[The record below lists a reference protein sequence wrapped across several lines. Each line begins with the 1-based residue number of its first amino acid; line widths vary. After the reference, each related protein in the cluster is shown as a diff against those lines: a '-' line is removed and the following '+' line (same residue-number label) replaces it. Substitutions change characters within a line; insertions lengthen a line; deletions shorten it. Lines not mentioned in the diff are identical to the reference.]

1 MNKKRNTIICLIAA
15 VVLIFSGVKVVGYV
29 RTSKLCQ
36 QIKAGNNIETN
47 ISDGTTAPLFL
58 DDIATI
64 FQVKGVKIPLVEA
77 CYYGNVQAVEV
88 LLENNAN
95 PNFFIDG
102 RWSPLEAT
110 IVGDPMNESRYEII
124 KMLIDHGCD
133 VNLHASSEP
142 VVERISSYICAGND
156 DEIVKN
162 LLLYLL
168 ENGANKAANGYEK
181 AFHNIVRSG
190 NVELAQILIE
200 KYNFSVNGKGHEGKT
215 PLIISVTYSERS
227 ATVEMV
233 KMLIAH
239 GADISIVDEN
249 GKSALDYAT
258 NLGYDDIA
266 AVLTDNL
273 IISPNCQ

>member
-156 DEIVKN
+156 DEIVKTSCFI
-162 LLLYLL
+162 YL
-168 ENGANKAANGYEK
+168 KT
-181 AFHNIVRSG
+181 V
-190 NVELAQILIE
+190 QIKPQMVMKKL
-200 KYNFSVNGKGHEGKT
+200 F
-215 PLIISVTYSERS
+215 II
-227 ATVEMV
+227 
-233 KMLIAH
+233 L
-239 GADISIVDEN
+239 
-249 GKSALDYAT
+249 
-258 NLGYDDIA
+258 
-266 AVLTDNL
+266 
-273 IISPNCQ
+273 